1 MAKIQIYTA
10 QGTMTEQEL
19 GEYNTIGRHPSN
31 DLQVLDQIVS
41 KEHAVIYQRGSK
53 FFFRDLGSLNGSYLN
68 NQRISEVQLGNR
80 DTVVL
85 GSTRLLYL
93 ESEEDLPAVQMH
105 QEGTESHIRTEME
118 MPKADRFL
126 PEEQI
131 KDPLVLRS
139 DYERLRIAYELQ
151 DTIGSE
157 LNVDVLMQKIIDSA
171 FNFLM
176 ADRGA
181 ILLFDE
187 DGQLRPRVTKTV
199 GSSDD
204 PEIGLSTTII
214 NVVISD
220 KKGVISS
227 DAMMDSRFKSSKSI
241 MMQGIRSSMAVP
253 LMYRD
258 ELMGM
263 MYLDSKIATG
273 AFSEK
278 DLQIFTAIAQQAGA
292 LLDNIRQ
299 ARRLEQE
306 ALTREKFSRLLSPN
320 LVEELVS
327 GNLEVTKG
335 GQRRPVTILFADIRG
350 FTSLTERSDAT
361 HIVEMLNEYFERMV
375 ELIFEN
381 MGTLDKFIGDEIMVL
396 WGAPVKQ
403 DDHAMRAVRTA
414 WQMQRDLEAYNVE
427 REERGQRPLHVG
439 IGICSGECVVGYMGS
454 TRKMEYTAI
463 GDSVNTASRL
473 CDLAAPM
480 EIIIAAPTHRDVR
493 DHVHVEELAP
503 TQVKGKAEPLQIF
516 RVVGVDDSG

>member
-1 MAKIQIYTA
+1 
-10 QGTMTEQEL
+10 
-19 GEYNTIGRHPSN
+19 
-31 DLQVLDQIVS
+31 VS
-41 KEHAVIYQRGSK
+41 KEHAVIYNREGK
-53 FFFRDLGSLNGSYLN
+53 YFYRDLGSLNGSYMN
-68 NQRISEVQLGNR
+68 NERIAEVQLNNH

-93 ESEEDLPAVQMH
+93 EDEEMPAVQMH

-131 KDPLVLRS
+131 QDPIVLRS
-139 DYERLRIAYELQ
+139 DYERLRVAYELQ
-151 DTIGSE
+151 DAIGAE
-157 LNVDVLMQKIIDSA
+157 LNTDLLCQKIIDSA

-176 ADRGA
+176 ADRGVV
-181 ILLFDE
+181 LLFGD
-187 DGQLRPRVTKTV
+187 DGQLKPRVTKTV
-199 GSSDD
+199 GSESDS
-204 PEIGLSTTII
+204 EIGLSTTII
-214 NVVISD
+214 NVCISD

-253 LMYRD
+253 IMYRD

-320 LVEELVS
+320 LVEQLVS

-335 GQRRPVTILFADIRG
+335 GQHRPVTILFADIRG
-350 FTSLTERSDAT
+350 FTSLTERSDAQQ
-361 HIVEMLNEYFERMV
+361 IVGMLNEYFERMV
-375 ELIFEN
+375 ELIFGN

-396 WGAPVKQ
+396 WGAPVPQ
-403 DDHAMRAVRTA
+403 DDHAWRAVRTA
-414 WQMQRDLEAYNVE
+414 WQMQRDLESFNVE
-427 REERGQRPLHVG
+427 RGEKGQRPIHVG

-480 EIIIAAPTHRDVR
+480 EIVIAASTFNDVR
-493 DHVHVEELAP
+493 EHVHVEELAP
-503 TQVKGKAEPLQIF
+503 TQVKGKAEPLKIF
-516 RVVGVDDSG
+516 RVVGVDESGQD

>member
-1 MAKIQIYTA
+1 MAKLQVFTA
-10 QGTMTEQEL
+10 QGSMTEHEL

-41 KEHAVIYQRGSK
+41 KEHAVVYSREGR
-53 FFFRDLGSLNGSYLN
+53 FFFRDLGSLNGSYMN
-68 NQRISEVQLGNR
+68 NQRISEVQLSNR

-85 GSTRLLYL
+85 GSTRLMYV
-93 ESEEDLPAVQMH
+93 EGEEAPAVQMH

-118 MPKADRFL
+118 MPKTERFL

-131 KDPLVLRS
+131 ADVSVLRS

-151 DTIGSE
+151 DSIGAE
-157 LNVDVLMQKIIDSA
+157 LNVDVLLQKIIDSA

-181 ILLFDE
+181 ILLFAE
-187 DGQLRPRVTKTV
+187 DGQLRPRVTKTMA
-199 GSSDD
+199 GEDD
-204 PEIGLSTTII
+204 SEIALSTTII
-214 NVVISD
+214 NSCISD

-253 LMYRD
+253 IIHKNDL
-258 ELMGM
+258 LGM

-278 DLQIFTAIAQQAGA
+278 DLKIFTAIAQQAGA

-299 ARRLEQE
+299 ARSLERE

-320 LVEELVS
+320 LVDELVS
-327 GNLEVTKG
+327 GNLEVIKG
-335 GQRRPVTILFADIRG
+335 GQHRPITILFADIRG

-361 HIVEMLNEYFERMV
+361 QIVEMLNEYFERMV
-375 ELIFEN
+375 EIIFST

-396 WGAPVKQ
+396 WGAPVPQ
-403 DDHAMRAVRTA
+403 EDHALRAVRTA
-414 WQMQRDLEAYNVE
+414 WTMQRALDSYN
-427 REERGQRPLHVG
+427 EERQEKGQRPIKVG

-463 GDSVNTASRL
+463 GDVVNTASRL

-480 EIIIAAPTHRDVR
+480 EVVVAASTYQAVR
-493 DHVHVEELAP
+493 SHVQVEELAP

-516 RVVGVDDSG
+516 RVVGVDEA